1 MTFVD
6 TQAVRRPKPPPA
18 HIQTSE
24 VSTMKGLPILPLA
37 LVSAL
42 VATAAAGQ
50 RPAALAGASA
60 AATAAPA
67 ATQPLDASGGYL
79 VQPGD
84 VLTVT
89 VWKETDL
96 TGDVLVRPDFGLS
109 FPLVGDLDARGKT
122 VDQLRQ
128 EITARLTRY
137 IPNPV
142 VTVAA
147 KAVAGNHIYVVGRVQ
162 KPGEYPMAR
171 DVDVMQALSLAGG
184 ATPFAA
190 LNDIIILRR
199 LSAGQIVLRFQYN
212 AVARGQDLNQNVV
225 LQPGDTVVVP

>member
-1 MTFVD
+1 M
-6 TQAVRRPKPPPA
+6 QPA
-18 HIQTSE
+18 
-24 VSTMKGLPILPLA
+24 LILPLA
-37 LVSAL
+37 LLSAL
-42 VATAAAGQ
+42 AVDAAAAQ
-50 RPAALAGASA
+50 QPATMA
-60 AATAAPA
+60 AASDAAKAAPA
-67 ATQPLDASGGYL
+67 AAAAQDAAGAYL

-109 FPLVGDLDARGKT
+109 FPLVGDLDAHGKT
-122 VDQLRQ
+122 VDELRE

-137 IPNPV
+137 IPSPV

-147 KAVAGNHIYVVGRVQ
+147 KTVAGNHIYVVGRVQ

-190 LNDIIILRR
+190 VNDIIILRR
-199 LSAGQIVLRFQYN
+199 LSAGQIVLHFQYN
-212 AVARGQDLNQNVV
+212 DVARGQDLRQNIL

>member
-1 MTFVD
+1 MQRV
-6 TQAVRRPKPPPA
+6 
-18 HIQTSE
+18 
-24 VSTMKGLPILPLA
+24 LILSLA
-37 LVSAL
+37 LLSAL
-42 VATAAAGQ
+42 
-50 RPAALAGASA
+50 A
-60 AATAAPA
+60 AATAFAQPPATMAAGSTAARATSTSSAAPE
-67 ATQPLDASGGYL
+67 ATDSYL

-109 FPLVGDLDARGKT
+109 FPLVGDLDAHGKT
-122 VDQLRQ
+122 VDQLRE
-128 EITARLTRY
+128 EIAARLTRY
-137 IPNPV
+137 IPSPV

-147 KAVAGNHIYVVGRVQ
+147 KTVAGNHIYVVGRVQ
-162 KPGEYPMAR
+162 RPGEYPMAR

-190 LNDIIILRR
+190 VNDIIILRR
-199 LSAGQIVLRFQYN
+199 LSAGQIVLPFKYN
-212 AVARGQDLNQNVV
+212 DVARGQDLRQNVV

>member
-1 MTFVD
+1 MRRALILS
-6 TQAVRRPKPPPA
+6 AVA
-18 HIQTSE
+18 L
-24 VSTMKGLPILPLA
+24 STLLG
-37 LVSAL
+37 
-42 VATAAAGQ
+42 ATAG
-50 RPAALAGASA
+50 LA
-60 AATAAPA
+60 AAQSVAAPA
-67 ATQPLDASGGYL
+67 ATQKDGAGGYV

-96 TGDVLVRPDFGLS
+96 TGDVLVRPDSGLS
-109 FPLVGDLDARGKT
+109 LPLVGDLDARGKT

-128 EITARLTRY
+128 DITERLKRY
-137 IPNPV
+137 IPSPV
-142 VTVAA
+142 VTVAT
-147 KAVAGNHIYVVGRVQ
+147 KVLAGNQIYVVGKVQ
-162 KPGEYPMAR
+162 KPGEFPMAR

-199 LSAGQIVLRFQYN
+199 GPAGQTVLHFRYN
-212 AVARGQDLNQNVV
+212 AVARGDDLQQNVV

>member
-1 MTFVD
+1 M
-6 TQAVRRPKPPPA
+6 
-18 HIQTSE
+18 
-24 VSTMKGLPILPLA
+24 
-37 LVSAL
+37 
-42 VATAAAGQ
+42 AAASD
-50 RPAALAGASA
+50 AAK
-60 AATAAPA
+60 AAPA
-67 ATQPLDASGGYL
+67 AAAAQDAAGAYL

-89 VWKETDL
+89 VWKEADL

-109 FPLVGDLDARGKT
+109 FPLVGDLDAHGKT
-122 VDQLRQ
+122 VDELRE

-137 IPNPV
+137 IPSPV

-147 KAVAGNHIYVVGRVQ
+147 KTVAGNHIYVVGRVQ

-190 LNDIIILRR
+190 VNDIIILRR
-199 LSAGQIVLRFQYN
+199 LSAGQIVLHFQYN
-212 AVARGQDLNQNVV
+212 DVARGQDLRQNIL